1 MYAIILRGWQDSHND
16 RVPLCR
22 TFSEF
27 FISFL
32 YSEEKMIQEQEKL
45 LSSVKNAI
53 RILRAFKMDQPQKGV
68 RELAKELGLGK
79 SSVQRILTTL
89 ASEGLVNKNK
99 ETNKFELGL
108 SVVEL
113 SSIVLGN
120 IDLHTESRP
129 ILTDLANKCGET
141 AHLAILDGNH
151 VVYLD
156 KVESKT
162 SNKVPSH
169 LGLHNYAHCTSSGKL
184 ILAHSGKHLVDLVI
198 KNGLDPITPNT
209 ITDPDVFREE
219 LNTILKNGYSVS
231 VDEYTIGR
239 TSVSAPVRD
248 HTGKVIAAI
257 NLVGPNSRIS
267 KQRIQY
273 FASELIHSG
282 NLISE
287 RLGYWKR

>member
-1 MYAIILRGWQDSHND
+1 
-16 RVPLCR
+16 
-22 TFSEF
+22 
-27 FISFL
+27 
-32 YSEEKMIQEQEKL
+32 MIQEHEKV

-89 ASEGLVNKNK
+89 ASEGLVQKNK

-156 KVESKT
+156 KIESKT

-184 ILAHSGKHLVDLVI
+184 LLAHSGTYLVDLVI
-198 KNGLDPITPNT
+198 QNGLDAITAKT
-209 ITDPDVFREE
+209 IIEPDRFREE
-219 LNTILKNGYSVS
+219 LKTILKHGYSVS
-231 VDEYTIGR
+231 VDEYTMGR

-257 NLVGPNSRIS
+257 NLVGPSSRIS

-273 FASELIHSG
+273 FATELISSG
-282 NLISE
+282 ELISE
-287 RLGYWKR
+287 KLGYWKR

>member
-1 MYAIILRGWQDSHND
+1 
-16 RVPLCR
+16 
-22 TFSEF
+22 
-27 FISFL
+27 
-32 YSEEKMIQEQEKL
+32 MIQEQDKL

-53 RILRAFKMDQPQKGV
+53 KILRTFKMDQPQKGV
-68 RELAKELGLGK
+68 RELANELKIGK
-79 SSVQRILTTL
+79 SSVQRILSTL
-89 ASEGLVNKNK
+89 ASEGLVQKNK
-99 ETNKFELGL
+99 ETNKYELGL
-108 SVVEL
+108 SVLEL

-120 IDLHTESRP
+120 INLHTEAHP

-169 LGLHNYAHCTSSGKL
+169 LGLQNYAHCTSSGKL
-184 ILAHSGKHLVDLVI
+184 LLAHSGTHLIDLVI
-198 KNGLDPITPNT
+198 QNGLDAITPKT
-209 ITDPDVFREE
+209 ITDPDMFRQE
-219 LNTILKNGYSVS
+219 LKTILKQGFSVS
-231 VDEYTIGR
+231 IDGYTLGR

-248 HTGKVIAAI
+248 HTGSVIAAI
-257 NLVGPNSRIS
+257 NLVGPSSRFS

-273 FASELIHSG
+273 FAGELIRSG
-282 NLISE
+282 ELISE